1 MPDTTKHI
9 ASLDFKI
16 DKAEEQLKKLSLKM
30 LLKI

>member
-16 DKAEEQLKKLSLKM
+16 DKAEEQLKKLSATLEE
-30 LLKI
+30 I